1 MLSRRLGRLLL
12 TGEQLTELN
21 ELKKQI
27 LQLTR
32 EYSLLAHASNRPG
45 GDPLRT
51 PWPPAPAFHML
62 AEFLQKMR
70 LRQLLV
76 RLWTFGLLWVVK
88 VSQWRKNFLL
98 F

>member
-1 MLSRRLGRLLL
+1 M
-12 TGEQLTELN
+12 TELN

-51 PWPPAPAFHML
+51 PWRPGSSIPYAGRVFTEDEVEA
-62 AEFLQKMR
+62 A
-70 LRQLLV
+70 
-76 RLWTFGLLWVVK
+76 
-88 VSQWRKNFLL
+88 VSTTLDFWLTLGSEGKSMEEELSSF
-98 F
+98 